1 MDLEART
8 KEFFAAHRDLRPTAI
23 LPFVAPE
30 ARIEYV
36 GALEPMGREGL
47 ERMLEAMNSNLA
59 ALGMERM
66 EFHLTNV
73 VARRNVTF
81 AQWSCQVDR
90 DGRPPT
96 TYAGVHVLSWNREGL
111 VTDAAVYTDP
121 ETIRRL
127 AVGSHAA
134 WPSTATAETEA
145 ALL

>member
-8 KEFFAAHRDLRPTAI
+8 KEFFAAHRDLRPGAI
-23 LPFVAPE
+23 LPFVAPV

-36 GALEPMGREGL
+36 GALEPMDREGL
-47 ERMLEAMNSNLA
+47 ERMLEAMHSNLA
-59 ALGMERM
+59 ALAMEHM
-66 EFHLTNV
+66 EFRLTNV

-81 AQWSCQVDR
+81 AEWSCQVER

-111 VTDAAVYTDP
+111 VTDAAIYTDP

-127 AVGSHAA
+127 AVGSHSAWRSHAA
-134 WPSTATAETEA
+134 AEPETAF
-145 ALL
+145 L